1 MVLTNFFQSFPHNYF
16 VEILIEIFK
25 QQKVTMM
32 CADKVQEK
40 VMFFVHFLT
49 QNIPFQFLLS
59 AGAAGKHEDA
69 VQAVHQGH

>member
-1 MVLTNFFQSFPHNYF
+1 
-16 VEILIEIFK
+16 
-25 QQKVTMM
+25 MM

-69 VQAVHQGH
+69 VQAVHQGHYEHKTEQEP

>member
-1 MVLTNFFQSFPHNYF
+1 
-16 VEILIEIFK
+16 
-25 QQKVTMM
+25 MM